1 MYGIFSKDNEL
12 YHYYLG
18 STKYYQNLEK
28 KIIDKSKYAI
38 FKLISKNQKD
48 IVDLEEKIN
57 KQWLPSTN
65 YNIKNNLKI
74 ELYKNNYCYIYLP
87 IK

>member
-1 MYGIFSKDNEL
+1 MKGYNMSKN
-12 YHYYLG
+12 
-18 STKYYQNLEK
+18 K
-28 KIIDKSKYAI
+28 KSKKELKI
-38 FKLISKNQKD
+38 DSLLR
-48 IVDLEEKIN
+48 DLEEKIN